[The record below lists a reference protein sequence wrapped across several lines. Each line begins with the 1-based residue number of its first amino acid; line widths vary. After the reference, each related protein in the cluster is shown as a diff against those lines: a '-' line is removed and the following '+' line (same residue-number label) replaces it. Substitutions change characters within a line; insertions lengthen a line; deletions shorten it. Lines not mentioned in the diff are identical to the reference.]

1 MRDGDLAEVHEV
13 HQGGQV
19 LEPHVVGH
27 DQHLTDKEKDVRTGF
42 KGSFYELL
50 SPGEGSLTFGAL
62 PGSKESMPTAS
73 PADA

>member
-1 MRDGDLAEVHEV
+1 MKSTKEAKSWN
-13 HQGGQV
+13 
-19 LEPHVVGH
+19 
-27 DQHLTDKEKDVRTGF
+27 LTLSGMISTCEREKDVKTGF

-50 SPGEGSLTFGAL
+50 LPGEGSLTFGAL